1 MPLWIRVTE
10 GWSSKITPMSLLWDA
25 GLRLRMSPFLPFPP
39 SLPPSLLPPPPSLL
53 PLSPSLT
60 LPIRIEDNI
69 LIGAGTS
76 ATLAISGGTIFN
88 SGTYG
93 CLNPDTGKERRR
105 ERGREGRRR
114 EGKGGEG
121 KGEKGEVSE

>member
-25 GLRLRMSPFLPFPP
+25 GLLLRMSPFLPFPP
-39 SLPPSLLPPPPSLL
+39 SLPPSPLPPSLL

-93 CLNPDTGKERRR
+93 CSNPDTGKERGR
-105 ERGREGRRR
+105 ERVEG

-121 KGEKGEVSE
+121 KRRRRRGK